1 MQDVSK
7 GGHGKQGVLVS
18 GHAEPVRRFLRDL
31 VVDSPA
37 GTNFAYVYEDPF
49 RTQDEGFLRS
59 GYYYP
64 SWPRTK

>member
-1 MQDVSK
+1 MHWSA
-7 GGHGKQGVLVS
+7 GGCGTWLVALLKRCPSVL
-18 GHAEPVRRFLRDL
+18 H
-31 VVDSPA
+31 A

-64 SWPRTK
+64 TLPVRRRLRK